1 MHLGYKCVY
10 KTYDKL
16 LRSESRKEDFP
27 FLDIIDDVALQS
39 LKVYPMQKFA
49 KEFLWDY
56 FFSSNQFSIQLDF
69 LQTMKL

>member
-1 MHLGYKCVY
+1 MHLEYKCVY

-16 LRSESRKEDFP
+16 LRSESRKQDFP

-49 KEFLWDY
+49 KEFHCDY
-56 FFSSNQFSIQLDF
+56 FFSSNQFFIQLNF
-69 LQTMKL
+69 LQTTKI